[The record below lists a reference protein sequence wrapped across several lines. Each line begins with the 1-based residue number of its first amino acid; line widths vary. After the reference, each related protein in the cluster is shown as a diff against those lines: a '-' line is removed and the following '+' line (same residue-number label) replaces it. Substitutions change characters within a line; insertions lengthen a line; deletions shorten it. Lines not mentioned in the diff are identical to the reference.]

1 MKNIFK
7 LFTGWA
13 INLKNNS
20 FLKARLK
27 LTLFYAA
34 SLFVVIVIF
43 SSLLYTLFVN
53 NIINSNEFEGENYS
67 ELSTNKEFQV
77 LNNAIS
83 RLRLTL
89 IITDAGIIIIVTVLG
104 YFLSNRTLKPIA
116 NSLEEQK
123 IFISDS
129 AHELRT
135 PLTIMKT
142 GIETVTNGKKQSLK
156 EYQTLSKDLL
166 EEINKL
172 IVMSNDLLFLSK
184 KDAEK
189 LEKKWTRINI
199 SVMCE
204 KQIKLFQ
211 PYAAKKTVLLDSEIK
226 GQYFLKGNTEQIN
239 QLVTNLLKNA
249 IDYNKQGGRVVLSL
263 EKQKNNII
271 LKIIDTGIGIAPEDL
286 KHIYKR
292 FYKADESR
300 SISASGAG
308 LGLSIVKEIVDLHK
322 GLIKINSTL
331 DKGTEVVIVLP
342 YFKL

>member
-7 LFTGWA
+7 PFTELV

-20 FLKARLK
+20 FSKAKLK

-43 SSLLYTLFVN
+43 SSLIYALFIN
-53 NIINSNEFEGENYS
+53 NIINNNEFEEDKYS
-67 ELSTNKEFQV
+67 ELNANKELQI

-83 RLRLTL
+83 KLKLTL
-89 IITDAGIIIIVTVLG
+89 IITDVGIIIVVTAVG
-104 YFLSNRTLKPIA
+104 YFLSTKTLQPIK

-123 IFISDS
+123 RFVSDS

-142 GIETVTNGKKQSLK
+142 GIETVTTGKKQSLK

-199 SVMCE
+199 SVICE
-204 KQIKLFQ
+204 NQIKLFQ
-211 PYAAKKTVLLDSEIK
+211 TYAAKKTVFLDSEIK

-249 IDYNKQGGRVVLSL
+249 LDYNKQSGRVVLSL
-263 EKQKNNII
+263 GKQKNNII
-271 LKIIDTGIGIAPEDL
+271 LKVSDTGRGIAPEDL

-300 SISASGAG
+300 SISDSGAG

-322 GLIKINSTL
+322 GIIKINSNL
-331 DKGTEVVIVLP
+331 DKGTEVVVIFP
-342 YFKL
+342 TF

>member
-1 MKNIFK
+1 M
-7 LFTGWA
+7 GWVT
-13 INLKNNS
+13 NLKSNS

-43 SSLLYTLFVN
+43 SSLIYALFVN

-67 ELSTNKEFQV
+67 ELSASKEFQV

-89 IITDAGIIIIVTVLG
+89 IITDAGIIIVVTALG
-104 YFLSNRTLKPIA
+104 YFLSTKTIQPIK

-123 IFISDS
+123 RFVSDS

-135 PLTIMKT
+135 PLTIIKT
-142 GIETVTNGKKQSLK
+142 GIETVTTGKKQSLK
-156 EYQTLSKDLL
+156 EYKALSKDLL

-172 IVMSNDLLFLSK
+172 IIMSNDLLFLSK
-184 KDAEK
+184 KDSEK

-199 SVMCE
+199 SLICE
-204 KQIKLFQ
+204 NQIKLFQ

-226 GQYFLKGNTEQIN
+226 GQYFLKGNTEQIS

-249 IDYNKQGGRVVLSL
+249 IDYNKHGGNVSLFL

-271 LKIIDTGIGIAPEDL
+271 LKVTDTGIGIAPDDL

-300 SISASGAG
+300 SISDSGAG
-308 LGLSIVKEIVDLHK
+308 LGLSIVKEIVNLNR
-322 GLIKINSTL
+322 GIMKINSIL
-331 DKGTEVVIVLP
+331 DKGTEVIISFPTL
-342 YFKL
+342 